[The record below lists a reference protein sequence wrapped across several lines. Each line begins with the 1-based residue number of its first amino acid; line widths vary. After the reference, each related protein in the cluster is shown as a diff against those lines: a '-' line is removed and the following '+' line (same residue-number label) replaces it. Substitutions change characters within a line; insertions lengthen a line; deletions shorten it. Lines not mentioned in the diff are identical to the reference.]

1 MKNFFNKR
9 DNLFLI
15 LFISFAIIY
24 VMLLG
29 AYPLLEPDE
38 TRYVTMARDMFTSG
52 NYLTLYLN
60 GEYFFEKPPLFFWLE
75 SLSFW
80 FFKDISEFTARF
92 PVVILSLLPL
102 GLLFFLSEKVKNQKF
117 AFLNSAILLTTL
129 EYVLITKIAMLDSV
143 LTSLVSSSVLCYFFT
158 FFVSEENK
166 KYFWYSCYILMGLA
180 VLAKGIPGVV
190 IPAGTILAGT
200 IIFRTYKETTLKNM
214 PAGIVLFLII
224 ALPWHIIMLL
234 KHGSLFF
241 NEYIIKHHLMR
252 FLGAEVIHRNEPV
265 YFYFVTLLW
274 GLFPWIFSL
283 LSSLRKPRKF
293 NLENGYDK
301 FLVLNITAILV
312 ILLFFSCSGA
322 KLITYILPVYPF
334 FAVLIGHI
342 WYERSMKKFMVIVA
356 VMTILG
362 GFASPFGYKLDYSF
376 GQNDLMQFAKMAKDN
391 NYTISTYKTGK
402 KYSLL
407 YYSGL
412 KNVEFQTG
420 ENPEWLRNELCRK
433 NNYLIVRNKEIK
445 DLPVNTEIVKQGVK
459 YSIIKSPEV

>member
-200 IIFRTYKETTLKNM
+200 IIFRTYKETLKNM
-214 PAGIVLFLII
+214 PAGIVLLLII

-312 ILLFFSCSGA
+312 ILVFFSCSGA

>member
-102 GLLFFLSEKVKNQKF
+102 GLLFSLSEKVKNQKF

-180 VLAKGIPGVV
+180 VLAKGIPGAV
-190 IPAGTILAGT
+190 IPAGTILTGT
-200 IIFRTYKETTLKNM
+200 IIFRTYKETLKNM

-312 ILLFFSCSGA
+312 ILVFFSCSGA

-412 KNVEFQTG
+412 KNVEFHTG

>member
-24 VMLLG
+24 VMLLC

-102 GLLFFLSEKVKNQKF
+102 GLLFSLSEKVKNQKF

-200 IIFRTYKETTLKNM
+200 IIFRTYKETLKNM

-293 NLENGYDK
+293 NLENRYDK

>member
-1 MKNFFNKR
+1 MKKFFNKR

-102 GLLFFLSEKVKNQKF
+102 GLLFSLSEKVKNQKF

-200 IIFRTYKETTLKNM
+200 IIFRTYKETLKNM
-214 PAGIVLFLII
+214 PVGIVLFLII

-312 ILLFFSCSGA
+312 ILVFFSCSGA

-342 WYERSMKKFMVIVA
+342 WYERSIKKFMVIVA

-412 KNVEFQTG
+412 KNVEFHTG
-420 ENPEWLRNELCRK
+420 ENSEWLRNELCRK

>member
-190 IPAGTILAGT
+190 IPAGTILTGT
-200 IIFRTYKETTLKNM
+200 IIFRTYKETLKNM

-342 WYERSMKKFMVIVA
+342 WYERSIKKFMVIVA

-412 KNVEFQTG
+412 KNVEFHTG

>member
-200 IIFRTYKETTLKNM
+200 IIFRTYKETLKNM
-214 PAGIVLFLII
+214 PVGIVLFLII

-234 KHGSLFF
+234 KHGSRLF

-293 NLENGYDK
+293 NLENRYDK

>member
-24 VMLLG
+24 VMLLA

-190 IPAGTILAGT
+190 IPAGTILTGT
-200 IIFRTYKETTLKNM
+200 IIFRTYKETLKNM

-412 KNVEFQTG
+412 KNVEFHTG

>member
-102 GLLFFLSEKVKNQKF
+102 GLLFSLSEKVKNQKF

-166 KYFWYSCYILMGLA
+166 KYFWYSCYILMSLA

-200 IIFRTYKETTLKNM
+200 IIFRTYKETLKNM
-214 PAGIVLFLII
+214 PAGIILFLII

-312 ILLFFSCSGA
+312 ILVFFSCSGA

-356 VMTILG
+356 IMTILG

-445 DLPVNTEIVKQGVK
+445 DLPVNTEIIKQGVK

>member
-102 GLLFFLSEKVKNQKF
+102 GLLFSLSEKVKNQKF

-200 IIFRTYKETTLKNM
+200 IIFRTYKETLKNM

-412 KNVEFQTG
+412 KNVEFHTG

>member
-180 VLAKGIPGVV
+180 VLAKGFPGVV

-200 IIFRTYKETTLKNM
+200 IIFRTYKETLKNM
-214 PAGIVLFLII
+214 PVGIVLFLII

-293 NLENGYDK
+293 NLENRYDK

>member
-190 IPAGTILAGT
+190 IPAGTILTGT
-200 IIFRTYKETTLKNM
+200 IIFRTYKETLKNM

-293 NLENGYDK
+293 NLENRYDK

-342 WYERSMKKFMVIVA
+342 WYERSIKKFMVIVA

>member
-200 IIFRTYKETTLKNM
+200 IIFRTYKETLKNM

-312 ILLFFSCSGA
+312 ILLFFSCSRA

-420 ENPEWLRNELCRK
+420 ENSEWLRNELCRK

>member
-200 IIFRTYKETTLKNM
+200 IIFRTYKETLKNM
-214 PAGIVLFLII
+214 PAGIVLLLII

-312 ILLFFSCSGA
+312 ILVFFSCSGA

-342 WYERSMKKFMVIVA
+342 WYERSIKKFMVIVA

>member
-190 IPAGTILAGT
+190 IPAGTILTGT
-200 IIFRTYKETTLKNM
+200 IIFRTYKETLKNM

-412 KNVEFQTG
+412 KNVEFHTG

-433 NNYLIVRNKEIK
+433 NNHLIVRNKEIK

>member
-102 GLLFFLSEKVKNQKF
+102 GLLFSLSEKVKNQKF

-200 IIFRTYKETTLKNM
+200 IIFRTYKETLKNM
-214 PAGIVLFLII
+214 PVGIVLFLII

-312 ILLFFSCSGA
+312 ILVFFSCSRA

>member
-1 MKNFFNKR
+1 M
-9 DNLFLI
+9 
-15 LFISFAIIY
+15 
-24 VMLLG
+24 
-29 AYPLLEPDE
+29 
-38 TRYVTMARDMFTSG
+38 
-52 NYLTLYLN
+52 
-60 GEYFFEKPPLFFWLE
+60 
-75 SLSFW
+75 
-80 FFKDISEFTARF
+80 
-92 PVVILSLLPL
+92 
-102 GLLFFLSEKVKNQKF
+102 
-117 AFLNSAILLTTL
+117 NSAILLTTL

-200 IIFRTYKETTLKNM
+200 IIFRTYKETLKNM
-214 PAGIVLFLII
+214 PVGIVLFLII

-312 ILLFFSCSGA
+312 ILVFFSCSGA

-342 WYERSMKKFMVIVA
+342 WYERSIKKFMVIVA

-391 NYTISTYKTGK
+391 NYTISTYNTGK

>member
-102 GLLFFLSEKVKNQKF
+102 GLLFSLSEKVKNQKF

-200 IIFRTYKETTLKNM
+200 IIFRTYKETLKNM

-293 NLENGYDK
+293 NLENRYDK

>member
-29 AYPLLEPDE
+29 AYTLLEPDE

-143 LTSLVSSSVLCYFFT
+143 LTSLFSSSVLCYFFT

-190 IPAGTILAGT
+190 IPAGTILTGT
-200 IIFRTYKETTLKNM
+200 IIFRTYKETLKNM

-412 KNVEFQTG
+412 KNVEFHTG

>member
-1 MKNFFNKR
+1 
-9 DNLFLI
+9 
-15 LFISFAIIY
+15 
-24 VMLLG
+24 MLLG

-102 GLLFFLSEKVKNQKF
+102 GLLFSLSEKVKNQKF

-200 IIFRTYKETTLKNM
+200 IIFRTYKETLKNM
-214 PAGIVLFLII
+214 PVGIVLFLII

-312 ILLFFSCSGA
+312 ILVFFSCSGA

-412 KNVEFQTG
+412 KNVEFHTG

>member
-200 IIFRTYKETTLKNM
+200 IIFRTYKETLKNM
-214 PAGIVLFLII
+214 PVGIVLFLII

-234 KHGSLFF
+234 KHGSRFF

-293 NLENGYDK
+293 NLENRYDK

-342 WYERSMKKFMVIVA
+342 WYERSIKKFMVIVA

>member
-102 GLLFFLSEKVKNQKF
+102 GLLLSLSEKVKNQKF

-200 IIFRTYKETTLKNM
+200 IIFRTYKETLKNM

-293 NLENGYDK
+293 NLENRYDK

>member
-15 LFISFAIIY
+15 LFISFAMIY

-190 IPAGTILAGT
+190 IPAGTILTGT
-200 IIFRTYKETTLKNM
+200 IIFRTYKETLKNM

-412 KNVEFQTG
+412 KNVEFHTG

>member
-102 GLLFFLSEKVKNQKF
+102 GLLFSLSEKVKNQKF

-200 IIFRTYKETTLKNM
+200 IIFRTYKETLKNM
-214 PAGIVLFLII
+214 PVGIVLFLII

-312 ILLFFSCSGA
+312 ILVFFSCSGA

-342 WYERSMKKFMVIVA
+342 WYERSIKKFMVIVD

>member
-92 PVVILSLLPL
+92 PVVVLSLLPL
-102 GLLFFLSEKVKNQKF
+102 GLLFSLSEKVKNQKF

-200 IIFRTYKETTLKNM
+200 IIFRTYKETLKNM

-412 KNVEFQTG
+412 KNVEFHTG